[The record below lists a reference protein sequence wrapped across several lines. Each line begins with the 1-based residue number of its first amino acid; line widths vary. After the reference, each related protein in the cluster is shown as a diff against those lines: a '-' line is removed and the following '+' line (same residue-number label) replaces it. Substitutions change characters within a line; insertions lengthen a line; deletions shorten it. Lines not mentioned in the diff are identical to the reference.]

1 MVVHYLRGAGW
12 YHVLTILFRF
22 SFSHLRIHNII
33 YFIDVRTLEF
43 LKLLKLVQL
52 FRRRLLDFAC
62 FLCFFFLIFIL
73 SLSTSSLHFR
83 IYIYFLTRIFICVLH
98 TGTCARACINVNK
111 HIRYWYFRMKDRS
124 KTQSII
130 AHSRKMCHA
139 PFTYIHIPYVIFNPL
154 FNMEKIIYESHENQV
169 TSNVKKRVETTQNIQ
184 TECPSLLFL
193 FDLYSILL
201 IIISLLTFYQLFH
214 L

>member
-33 YFIDVRTLEF
+33 YFTDVRTLEF
-43 LKLLKLVQL
+43 LKLLKLVLL

-83 IYIYFLTRIFICVLH
+83 IYIHFLTRIFICVLH

-139 PFTYIHIPYVIFNPL
+139 PFTYIHIPYVISLILYLTWKRSFTSHT
-154 FNMEKIIYESHENQV
+154 KIKWPPMSRSVSRRRRTHRQNAQAFFSYLIY
-169 TSNVKKRVETTQNIQ
+169 IQ
-184 TECPSLLFL
+184 FC
-193 FDLYSILL
+193 
-201 IIISLLTFYQLFH
+201 
-214 L
+214 